1 LARIVLQLPPLRE
14 RKQDIGP
21 AVIWMGNR
29 ILRDAGLPLELV
41 TTDDLTRLTPAE
53 QANAVELRRDAVA
66 ALEEQEWQGNL
77 RELETVLERAL
88 LLYREGSALDA
99 KAVRAAR

>member
-1 LARIVLQLPPLRE
+1 MLKLPPLRE

-21 AVIWMGNR
+21 AAIWMGNR
-29 ILRDAGLPLELV
+29 ILRDAGPAARAGDDRGSGRGCRRRSGRNAIELK
-41 TTDDLTRLTPAE
+41 
-53 QANAVELRRDAVA
+53 RDAIA

-88 LLYREGSALDA
+88 LLYREGDALDA
-99 KAVRAAR
+99 RAVRAAR